1 MLKWL
6 TVDELLCAGSDG
18 YQVSFV
24 HKKGCGRTGE
34 VAELREAF
42 PTSLVV

>member
-6 TVDELLCAGSDG
+6 TADELLCAGSDG
-18 YQVSFV
+18 YHVSLV

-34 VAELREAF
+34 AAEFREAF
-42 PTSLVV
+42 PTSLMV